1 MEIHELSAFL
11 AVAET
16 GSFSQAAEHLFL
28 TQPAVSK
35 RIAALES
42 RLGVRLFDRIGH
54 RINLTE
60 AGRQLRPRARDLLD
74 EISDIHRSLS
84 NLSGEV
90 GGTLSMGTSHHIG
103 LHRLPP
109 ILRRFNRDYPQV
121 RLDIRFLDSEAGCD
135 AVESGELELA
145 VVTLPTTPSPK
156 LQLRKIW
163 PDPLVFMVARDHPLA
178 KEPHLTPERLT
189 AYPALLPG
197 SGTYTRNILEQ
208 ALTPLG
214 LKIEAAISTNYLE
227 TLRTMV
233 TAGLGW
239 SLLPHTMLDD
249 REIRALEIPNLKL
262 ARTLGLVT
270 HGGRSLSNAARA
282 MIAICERSAE
292 IRETS
297 TTKES

>member
-1 MEIHELSAFL
+1 MEINELSAFL

-16 GSFSQAAEHLFL
+16 GSFSQAAEQLYL

-35 RIAALES
+35 RVAALES

-60 AGRQLRPRARDLLD
+60 AGRQLRPRAHDLLD

-90 GGTLSMGTSHHIG
+90 SGTLRMGTSHHIG

-109 ILRRFNRDYPQV
+109 ILRRFRRDYSQV

-156 LQLRKIW
+156 LRLREIW
-163 PDPLVFMVARDHPLA
+163 PDPLAFMVARDHPLA
-178 KEPHLTPERLT
+178 QDPHPAPERLT

-208 ALTPLG
+208 ALAPLG
-214 LKIEAAISTNYLE
+214 LEIEVAIATNYLE

-233 TAGLGW
+233 AAGLGW
-239 SLLPHTMLDD
+239 SLLPRTMLDN
-249 REIRALEIPNLKL
+249 REVRALEIPGLNLT
-262 ARTLGLVT
+262 RTLGLVT

-282 MIAICERSAE
+282 MIAICEQSAAE
-292 IRETS
+292 G
-297 TTKES
+297 